1 MDDIINKLSKMSIE
15 EPSVKNDID
24 EICIGF
30 SLLKVSE
37 KPELNQEIKQ
47 VINEI
52 NETLDEEK
60 PVKEIIK
67 NVRNKILEIG
77 RILMQKERCFVPPV
91 YSSPKW
97 IF

>member
-1 MDDIINKLSKMSIE
+1 MDDIINKLSKMSLE

-24 EICIGF
+24 ELCMGF
-30 SLLKVSE
+30 SLLNVSE
-37 KPELNQEIKQ
+37 KPEIINVIK
-47 VINEI
+47 EI

-67 NVRNKILEIG
+67 TVRNKILEIG
-77 RILMQKERCFVPPV
+77 KILMQKERCFVPPV
-91 YSSPKW
+91 YVSPKW